1 MPLYM
6 TLAGEFGYGRSVER
20 FNYVDIVSFSNWHVA
35 NASTFTSNIPNF
47 HFYTYD
53 GSISTINDGGFNMW
67 NIGNYITLNGV
78 TTASTIAYGTLA
90 NTPQSGYGYFVS
102 QAGVWPQVDFA
113 YARSG
118 TLRWNNSGNPG
129 TAGTIGSS
137 NANWNGYYT
146 TSNRNRYGTYWVN
159 QKYGKLNPT
168 ICYVWFTIMQP
179 NLGSIINTVTDG
191 RSMVTPPY
199 PSYNQ
204 FISLTGSNFIFCQ
217 MLFSVLDSNRYP
229 SGYLIPDGNINA
241 FITNYVENATINIY

>member
-1 MPLYM
+1 M
-6 TLAGEFGYGRSVER
+6 TLAGEFGYGRIVET
-20 FNYVDIVSFSNWHVA
+20 FNNVDIASFSNWHVA

-78 TTASTIAYGTLA
+78 TTAPTIPYGTLVS
-90 NTPQSGYGYFVS
+90 PSGDYGYFVS

-118 TLRWNNSGNPG
+118 TLTWNNAGNPG
-129 TAGTIGSS
+129 TAGSVGSS
-137 NANWNGYYT
+137 NANSSGSYS
-146 TSNRNRYGTYWVN
+146 TSNQNRNGTYWVN

-179 NLGSIINTVTDG
+179 NLGSIINSVTDE
-191 RSMVTPPY
+191 RSSVTPPY
-199 PSYNQ
+199 ATYSQ
-204 FISLTGSNFIFCQ
+204 SMSLTGSNFIFCQ
-217 MLFSVLDSNRYP
+217 MLFSVLDSNTYP
-229 SGYLIPDGNINA
+229 SGYRIPDSNINS
-241 FITNYVENATINIY
+241 FITNYVENAIINIF